1 MDEFKIDYDA
11 MIQEIQD
18 NIFLGVLKMS
28 IKDGPEK
35 DLVLK
40 YLDIFIKHGI
50 PVTTAIEIIKELSSL
65 SPDKKE

>member
-1 MDEFKIDYDA
+1 MDEFKINYDA

-18 NIFLGVLKMS
+18 NIFLGLLKMNMEDS
-28 IKDGPEK
+28 PEK
-35 DLVLK
+35 DLVFK
-40 YLDIFIKHGI
+40 SLDVFIKHGI